1 MAELQ
6 GMETSMRGGALESN
20 REEPGR
26 MHLVRR
32 CRLFEGISDSDQA
45 AVSPQAEAG

>member
-1 MAELQ
+1 M
-6 GMETSMRGGALESN
+6 ESN

-26 MHLVRR
+26 MHLFMRR
-32 CRLFEGISDSDQA
+32 RWVKGGADSDQA